1 MGIWIEHFQCVE
13 LRSEKKD
20 IPYATRHGAAARC
33 HELNKRNRNQRWTV
47 RPCGFKYVPDYYELQ
62 ATKEDK

>member
-1 MGIWIEHFQCVE
+1 MVIWIEHFQCVE
-13 LRSEKKD
+13 IVSGKADTPHTTK
-20 IPYATRHGAAARC
+20 YGAANRC

-62 ATKEDK
+62 AMK